1 MVNMQDIIE
10 KILSFLNALPSD
22 KIYHCLGGVVLF
34 AIGQLFGYG
43 LALAIIGA
51 VTKEIYDY
59 FHPENHTADW
69 KDALA
74 TTLGG
79 LLGYIIYLG
88 Y

>member
-1 MVNMQDIIE
+1 MIE
-10 KILSFLNALPSD
+10 KIIAFLNSIPSD
-22 KIYHCLGGVVLF
+22 KVYHCLGGVVLF

-43 LALAIIGA
+43 LPLAILGA
-51 VTKEIYDY
+51 ITKEIYDY
-59 FHPENHTADW
+59 LHPESHTADV
-69 KDALA
+69 KDAIA

>member
-1 MVNMQDIIE
+1 MIE
-10 KILSFLNALPSD
+10 KILAILNSIPSD
-22 KIYHCLGGVVLF
+22 KVAHCLGGVVLF

-43 LALAIIGA
+43 LFLAVLGA
-51 VTKEIYDY
+51 ITKEIYDY
-59 FHPENHTADW
+59 LHPNHTADW
-69 KDALA
+69 KDAVA

>member
-1 MVNMQDIIE
+1 MIE
-10 KILSFLNALPSD
+10 KLIAFCNAIPAD
-22 KIYHCLGGVVLF
+22 KVYHCLGGVVLF

-43 LALAIIGA
+43 LALAIAGA
-51 VTKEIYDY
+51 IIKEIYDSQ
-59 FHPENHTADW
+59 HPNHTADW
-69 KDALA
+69 KDAFA

>member
-1 MVNMQDIIE
+1 MIE
-10 KILSFLNALPSD
+10 KIIAFLNSIPTD
-22 KIYHCLGGVVLF
+22 KVYHCLGGVVLF

-43 LALAIIGA
+43 LALAVLGA
-51 VTKEIYDY
+51 ITKEIYDY
-59 FHPENHTADW
+59 LHPESHTADV
-69 KDALA
+69 KDAIA

>member
-1 MVNMQDIIE
+1 MIE
-10 KILSFLNALPSD
+10 KIIAFLNSIPTD
-22 KIYHCLGGVVLF
+22 KVYHCLGGVVLF

-59 FHPENHTADW
+59 FHPESHTADW
-69 KDALA
+69 KDAVA
-74 TTLGG
+74 TTIGG

>member
-1 MVNMQDIIE
+1 MAKKIIA
-10 KILSFLNALPSD
+10 FLNAIPSD
-22 KIYHCLGGVVLF
+22 KVYHCLGGVVLF

-43 LALAIIGA
+43 LALAILGA
-51 VTKEIYDY
+51 ITKEVYDY
-59 FHPENHTADW
+59 FHPDTHTADW
-69 KDALA
+69 KDAFA

>member
-1 MVNMQDIIE
+1 MIE
-10 KILSFLNALPSD
+10 KIIAFLNSIPTD
-22 KIYHCLGGVVLF
+22 KVYHCLGGVVLF

-43 LALAIIGA
+43 LFLAVLGA
-51 VTKEIYDY
+51 ITKEIYDY
-59 FHPENHTADW
+59 LHPESHTADW
-69 KDALA
+69 KDAVA

>member
-1 MVNMQDIIE
+1 MQQLIE
-10 KILSFLNALPSD
+10 KLIAFCNAIPVD
-22 KIYHCLGGVVLF
+22 KVYHCLGGVVLF

-43 LALAIIGA
+43 LALAILGA
-51 VTKEIYDY
+51 ITKEVYDY
-59 FHPENHTADW
+59 FHPESHTADW
-69 KDALA
+69 KDAFA

>member
-1 MVNMQDIIE
+1 MIE
-10 KILSFLNALPSD
+10 KILAILNSIPSD
-22 KIYHCLGGVVLF
+22 KVAHCLGGVVLF

-43 LALAIIGA
+43 LALAILGA

-59 FHPENHTADW
+59 FHPEKHTADV
-69 KDALA
+69 KDAIA

>member
-1 MVNMQDIIE
+1 MIE
-10 KILSFLNALPSD
+10 KILAILNSIPSD

-43 LALAIIGA
+43 LFLAILGA
-51 VTKEIYDY
+51 ITKEIYDY
-59 FHPENHTADW
+59 LHPESHTADV
-69 KDALA
+69 KDAIA

>member
-1 MVNMQDIIE
+1 MIE
-10 KILSFLNALPSD
+10 KIIAFLNSIPTD
-22 KIYHCLGGVVLF
+22 KVYHCLGGVVLF

-43 LALAIIGA
+43 LFLAVLGA

-59 FHPENHTADW
+59 LHPESHTADY
-69 KDALA
+69 KDAIA
-74 TTLGG
+74 TILGG

>member
-1 MVNMQDIIE
+1 MIE
-10 KILSFLNALPSD
+10 KILAILNSIPAD
-22 KIYHCLGGVVLF
+22 KVAHCLGGVVLF

-43 LALAIIGA
+43 LLLCIIGA

-59 FHPENHTADW
+59 FHPDTHTADW
-69 KDALA
+69 KDAFA

>member
-1 MVNMQDIIE
+1 MIE
-10 KILSFLNALPSD
+10 KIIAFLNSIPTD
-22 KIYHCLGGVVLF
+22 KVYHCLGGVVLF

-59 FHPENHTADW
+59 LHPESHTADV
-69 KDALA
+69 KDAVA

-79 LLGYIIYLG
+79 LLGYIIYMG

>member
-1 MVNMQDIIE
+1 MIE
-10 KILSFLNALPSD
+10 KIIAFLNSIPSD
-22 KIYHCLGGVVLF
+22 KVYHCLGGVVLF

-43 LALAIIGA
+43 LFLAVLGA
-51 VTKEIYDY
+51 ITKEIYDY
-59 FHPENHTADW
+59 LHPESHTADV
-69 KDALA
+69 KDAIA